1 MFWKESTKNSKK
13 PLVVNIVIHARGGQG
28 AVTASQ
34 IIAEA
39 AFLSGE
45 LIDAHAYP
53 SFGAERRG
61 APIQAYAK
69 LSTED
74 QIWDRSFITNPDIL
88 IIFDDSVLNQEIV
101 SSLEKDG
108 TFIVNSSKDPGYFKE
123 TYDIPDKTKIIAA
136 DITKL
141 AINNNLM
148 IDGNP
153 IINTPILGLLAKA
166 LPILSIENLERI
178 INKRMNKDLSELN
191 NELIQQGYN
200 LAKTL

>member
-1 MFWKESTKNSKK
+1 MTTTDNHEKII
-13 PLVVNIVIHARGGQG
+13 NIVIHGRGGQG

-34 IIAEA
+34 FIAEA

-45 LIDAHAYP
+45 LVDAHAYP

-69 LSTED
+69 LSTEE
-74 QIWDRSFITNPDIL
+74 QIWDRSFIKHPSIL
-88 IIFDDSVLNQEIV
+88 IVFDESVLNQEIV

-108 TFIVNSSKDPGYFKE
+108 TFIVNSDKDPAYFKD
-123 TYDIPDKTKIIAA
+123 TYNLPDQTRIIVA

-141 AINNNLM
+141 AIENDLL

-153 IINTPILGLLAKA
+153 IVNTPILGLLAKA
-166 LPILSIENLERI
+166 LPILTLENLEKI
-178 INKRMNKDLSELN
+178 VNKRMDKELSKLN
-191 NELIQQGYN
+191 NELIKQGYN